1 MPASPRALVT
11 PLAAPISAARP
22 ARVLAPPVRQAPT
35 LKKNSDAGDSLPG
48 RKVDHERRP
57 GLLGLVDEG
66 DDRRDARLDRLR
78 QADPEV
84 EPERLGDLVLEE
96 GAERHAGGAAHHLAD
111 GPAESEAVI
120 AVARAGLPER
130 RLLGQQAGHVVPF
143 VGTAVLH
150 LGAQSRQPRP
160 NGRASCASSRAPCR
174 SAQTPATARRPVR
187 RGRACRGWPARGR
200 RAPWR
205 PWCRRRRC

>member
-1 MPASPRALVT
+1 MPARPRALVT

-84 EPERLGDLVLEE
+84 EPQRLGDLVLEE
-96 GAERHAGGAAHHLAD
+96 GAERLAGGAAHHLAD
-111 GPAESEAVI
+111 GPAEGEAVI
-120 AVARAGLPER
+120 AVARARAPRTAPPRPAGRSCSPIR
-130 RLLGQQAGHVVPF
+130 RDRCPSPWRAEP
-143 VGTAVLH
+143 A
-150 LGAQSRQPRP
+150 RRP

-174 SAQTPATARRPVR
+174 SARTPATARRPAR